1 MKIPERT
8 KKSKSGLVNYIK
20 YIQSFYDT
28 KELTILEIGS
38 WTGVSAC
45 IFAQYFKHVVC
56 IDPWKAT
63 KGINTKYNMKDVEDI
78 FDNRMKHIKNIRKI
92 KDKSENVVQKI
103 NNKFDIIYIDGIHTY
118 EAVKKDILMWK
129 DKTNL
134 FISGHDYW
142 RNKFPG
148 VIKAVNEILG
158 IPDKVFCDTSWIK
171 KV

>member
-8 KKSKSGLVNYIK
+8 KKSKSGLINYIK

-38 WTGVSAC
+38 WTGISAC

-103 NNKFDIIYIDGIHTY
+103 NNK
-118 EAVKKDILMWK
+118 ILMWK